1 MWWRGEDRRQR
12 LEEEGESFGNPEGGE
27 SFGNPEGGGSFGA
40 VVLPW
45 SPAQGASPETTCSP
59 LERWQVVC
67 MLSFLEAR
75 WQADFE
81 SAARP
86 PAKKNRRSIPNVGNI
101 SNLTESSL
109 TPDASLASWS
119 TDHLDGSRLNF
130 SLSGTASHIGAGEN
144 LDAALGLVG
153 GGWRVGTLVV
163 PIGSLV
169 VPVGNVVGCVVD
181 GGWLDPAR
189 LAAWSLACDHHHC
202 KVVNYFSRQ
211 SNLGNRAF
219 PPTCNPPCLRT
230 GPPR

>member
-86 PAKKNRRSIPNVGNI
+86 PVKTNTRSIPNGMYP
-101 SNLTESSL
+101 TSL
-109 TPDASLASWS
+109 RVPSHRTLASP
-119 TDHLDGSRLNF
+119 
-130 SLSGTASHIGAGEN
+130 AGPQITSM
-144 LDAALGLVG
+144 G
-153 GGWRVGTLVV
+153 RV
-163 PIGSLV
+163 
-169 VPVGNVVGCVVD
+169 
-181 GGWLDPAR
+181 
-189 LAAWSLACDHHHC
+189 
-202 KVVNYFSRQ
+202 
-211 SNLGNRAF
+211 
-219 PPTCNPPCLRT
+219 
-230 GPPR
+230 